1 MLLAGHVL
9 LYLRILGN
17 YEVRSQFGRIIANT
31 GMIVI
36 TPTSHSLLFFIVA
49 TYHNIFSSVNWEA
62 IILFV
67 KDNFLVICIRIFIIL
82 LRTQITILVTS
93 HFCFHVE
100 NNQLYTVPTLRLL
113 EVCENTSS
121 FLRFIFL

>member
-9 LYLRILGN
+9 LDLRILGN
-17 YEVRSQFGRIIANT
+17 FEVRSQIGRIIANT

-36 TPTSHSLLFFIVA
+36 TPTSYSHFFFIVA

-93 HFCFHVE
+93 HYFFPCRE
-100 NNQLYTVPTLRLL
+100 
-113 EVCENTSS
+113 
-121 FLRFIFL
+121 